1 VSILQRA
8 IPIVSLT
15 GMLTVLALT
24 VATSLPASAACAPT
38 PAPAAAPLKIGIIGT
53 GHIGGALATLWVG
66 AGYEV
71 MMSSRHPEE
80 LQALAHSLG
89 PRAHVGT
96 PREAAQFGEVL
107 LISVPYGALPQ
118 VGRDL
123 KSELAGKIV
132 LDTGN
137 PYPERD
143 GQMAV
148 EARRKGT
155 GVASADYL
163 PGVRLVRA
171 ALISGSRRWLP
182 LNLGN
187 ALIEAGPARR
197 ARGPDR
203 HCRPRQLRV
212 IESAGAHEREVRPRR
227 GAGEEVRSALWA
239 EAPQHGIAAVGDAV
253 VFAQLAAH
261 REGIGWEADV
271 HRAAASPYVLTDA
284 APADPGDDGG
294 GTDRVTYCPAQ
305 AATADVHGG
314 CSLERDKA
322 QEHQD
327 NGRKAHRRI
336 ELESERT
343 SIGARADQRGHSG
356 ARSSG
361 ACGEYLAA
369 ALNVS

>member
-1 VSILQRA
+1 MSILQRA

-155 GVASADYL
+155 GVASAEYL

-171 ALISGSRRWLP
+171 FNAINSGDLRSEAHRKGALVAIP
-182 LNLGN
+182 LAADDSQ
-187 ALIEAGPARR
+187 ALQVAERLVRDAGFAPVVVGPLAR
-197 ARGPDR
+197 AREFDVGTPVYTR
-203 HCRPRQLRV
+203 LMSEAQLRQ
-212 IESAGAHEREVRPRR
+212 
-227 GAGEEVRSALWA
+227 AL
-239 EAPQHGIAAVGDAV
+239 G
-253 VFAQLAAH
+253 L
-261 REGIGWEADV
+261 
-271 HRAAASPYVLTDA
+271 
-284 APADPGDDGG
+284 
-294 GTDRVTYCPAQ
+294 
-305 AATADVHGG
+305 
-314 CSLERDKA
+314 K
-322 QEHQD
+322 
-327 NGRKAHRRI
+327 
-336 ELESERT
+336 
-343 SIGARADQRGHSG
+343 
-356 ARSSG
+356 
-361 ACGEYLAA
+361 
-369 ALNVS
+369 